1 MPIYA
6 LGDDAPDIHPEAYVH
21 PDAVVIGK
29 VSIGAESTVWPGAV
43 LRGDNGGI
51 VIGARTSIQDGTVI
65 HCIPTRPT
73 IVGDDCVI
81 GHIVHLEG
89 CTIEGGGVTACC
101 LGDAYTVDPAVA
113 RSLPRPDVLFVT
125 VGGFESNVENALRT
139 VSLLRPRTVVPVHGE
154 TVFRTDAPSRELAR
168 RLAEA
173 LPDIRCV
180 VPEDGVPFPIEKESP

>member
-6 LGDDAPDIHPEAYVH
+6 LGADEPDIHPDAYVH

-29 VSIGAESTVWPGAV
+29 VTIGAESTIWPCAV

-73 IVGDDCVI
+73 IVGDDCVV

-89 CTIEGGGVTACC
+89 CTIEDGSLVGNGAIVLHDAVVRAGGIVGSNAVVSNRTEVQSDQMALGV
-101 LGDAYTVDPAVA
+101 PAKMRPATDSARFAMSIAAADYVA
-113 RSLPRPDVLFVT
+113 RGKRY
-125 VGGFESNVENALRT
+125 A
-139 VSLLRPRTVVPVHGE
+139 
-154 TVFRTDAPSRELAR
+154 AELR
-168 RLAEA
+168 RL
-173 LPDIRCV
+173 D
-180 VPEDGVPFPIEKESP
+180 